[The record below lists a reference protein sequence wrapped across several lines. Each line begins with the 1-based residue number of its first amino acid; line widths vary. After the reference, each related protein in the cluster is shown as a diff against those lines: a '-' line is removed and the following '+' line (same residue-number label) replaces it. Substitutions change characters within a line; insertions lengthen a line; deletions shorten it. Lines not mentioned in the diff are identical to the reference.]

1 MEKGHDAKVP
11 ITVLC
16 SHGPKP
22 TSPRHPI
29 TLPSVYQGQKHATKH
44 SIHFPSEES
53 RTETL
58 HSPALALQSGR
69 LDSSPKQHGLH
80 QLAVMT
86 LCGTERTR
94 ELKEAWSEWKAG
106 RGGERPG
113 QGAAQGSANPMSIR
127 IEASDGQHRLEG
139 TGERM
144 MELEARVERRPGD
157 TRPSG

>member
-106 RGGERPG
+106 RGDERPG